1 MTELPSQNILSN
13 VDFATDV
20 KSDRLDILWQVTL
33 GISVAVLV
41 LTFTFVL
48 SAGLSPQIWVM
59 MPLTMIIACIFT
71 RALLKVQRY
80 DYAALAYAIGGLA
93 VVTVGLTDTN
103 HISAVRI
110 IPFMYVIVI
119 FIAGLLLRPSLTF
132 LFAFIASILT
142 IVMPVLNYGIEVIDI
157 YQVVAIIL
165 TLAAAS
171 LAAQVTGELYQ
182 VTEWALSNY
191 QRERGSR
198 IEIFEQR
205 EQVSRMLKRTEVLS
219 ERLQESNVQ
228 LEEAKTAAEAA
239 KNFRGQFLANMSH
252 ELRTPLNAIIG
263 FSETM
268 LKFPM
273 MYDNA
278 ELPEAYRADLVQ
290 INTSGQHLLT
300 LINDILDLVRVD
312 AGKLEIYMERVQLQP
327 VIDAVIATANGLV
340 ANKPIE
346 LKLNLPDYL
355 PDVWAD
361 QNRVRQVLLNLYS
374 NSAKFTDSGEI
385 TLTIREIEDGV
396 QFSLSDTGIGIKEDE
411 LGAIFEEFRQV
422 SNTGGR
428 DPRAG
433 SGLGLAISRQL
444 LELMNGS
451 IWAESVYGQG
461 SVFHFTLRPYRK
473 GSGTTGILN
482 ALNEVDTVHE
492 GNR

>member
-1 MTELPSQNILSN
+1 MTELTPQNSLSN

-33 GISVAVLV
+33 GISIAILV

-48 SAGLSPQIWVM
+48 SIGLSVQIWVM
-59 MPLTMIIACIFT
+59 MPVTMIIACIIT
-71 RALLKVQRY
+71 RGLLQAQHY
-80 DYAALAYAIGGLA
+80 NAAALAYAIGGM
-93 VVTVGLTDTN
+93 VVVSVGLTDTN

-119 FIAGLLLRPSLTF
+119 FMAGLLLRPSITF

-142 IVMPVLNYGIEVIDI
+142 ILIPTLNYNIEIIEV

-165 TLAAAS
+165 TFTAAL

-198 IEIFEQR
+198 LEIFEHR
-205 EQVSRMLKRTEVLS
+205 EELSRMLK
-219 ERLQESNVQ
+219 ESNIQ

-278 ELPEAYRADLVQ
+278 ELPEAYRSDLVQ

-327 VIDAVIATANGLV
+327 VIDAVLATANGLV
-340 ANKPIE
+340 ANKPIKLE
-346 LKLNLPDYL
+346 LNLPDHL

-374 NSAKFTDSGEI
+374 NSAKFTDSGTI
-385 TLTIREIEDGV
+385 TLTIEDMGDAV
-396 QFSLSDTGIGIKEDE
+396 QFSLSDTGIGIRQEE

-444 LELMNGS
+444 LELMNGD
-451 IWAESVYGQG
+451 IWAESVYGEG
-461 SVFHFTLRPYRK
+461 STFHFTLRAYRK
-473 GSGTTGILN
+473 GSGATGMLT
-482 ALNEVDTVHE
+482 ALNEADIVHE
-492 GNR
+492 GK

>member
-1 MTELPSQNILSN
+1 MTELPSQNALSN

-20 KSDRLDILWQVTL
+20 KSDRLEILWQVTL
-33 GISVAVLV
+33 GISIAVLV

-59 MPLTMIIACIFT
+59 MPVTMMIACLIT
-71 RALLKVQRY
+71 RKLLRSGY
-80 DYAALAYAIGGLA
+80 YNGAALAYAIGGMA
-93 VVTVGLTDTN
+93 VVSVGLTDSS
-103 HISAVRI
+103 HLSAIRI

-119 FIAGLLLRPSLTF
+119 FMAGLLLRPSVTF
-132 LFAFIASILT
+132 MFAFVASVLT
-142 IVMPVLNYGIEVIDI
+142 IILPVMTYDLQVIDI
-157 YQVVAIIL
+157 YQVIAIIL
-165 TLAAAS
+165 TFTAAL

-198 IEIFEQR
+198 LEIFEHR
-205 EQVSRMLKRTEVLS
+205 EELSRMLKRTEVLS

-278 ELPEAYRADLVQ
+278 ELPEAYRSDLVQ

-340 ANKPIE
+340 AHKPIQ
-346 LKLNLPDYL
+346 LVMNLPDQL

-374 NSAKFTDSGEI
+374 NSAKFTDSGTI
-385 TLTIREIEDGV
+385 TLTVREKEDAV
-396 QFSLSDTGIGIKEDE
+396 QFSLSDTGIGIREEE

-444 LELMNGS
+444 LELMNGD
-451 IWAESVYGQG
+451 IWAESVHGEG
-461 SVFHFTLRPYRK
+461 STFHFTLRPYRK
-473 GSGTTGILN
+473 GSGTTGMLN
-482 ALNEVDTVHE
+482 ALNEAETIHE
-492 GNR
+492 GK